1 MSDLDHQRQSQS
13 LDSSA
18 NSEIIVDNGPLELI
32 LAETSNL
39 TKDVLDIETNKI
51 QLERFTIQSSSG
63 TIKVTFEGNYDI
75 DNPISS
81 VNVVMQDGTVIKSTF
96 QDISFSK
103 SHISK
108 VLDFIVQAANKYQNL
123 NNLKEFL
130 SKVMQASIDFMF

>member
-1 MSDLDHQRQSQS
+1 MSDLNYQRQSQS

-18 NSEIIVDNGPLELI
+18 NPEIITDDNPLQLI

-39 TKDVLDIETNKI
+39 TKDILDIETNKI
-51 QLERFTIQSSSG
+51 QLEQFTIQSNSG

-75 DNPISS
+75 DNPVSS
-81 VNVVMQDGTVIKSTF
+81 VNVVLQDGTVIKSTF

-108 VLDFIVQAANKYQNL
+108 FLDFIIQAANKYQNL
-123 NNLKEFL
+123 DNLKEFL